1 LSVSFLILFAS
12 SQMKQNLMISNN
24 LHHEALAGDKS
35 LASLSV
41 VYWRDIPA
49 QIIVK
54 AGRKSAKR
62 ELSLRFTEAI
72 DMCAMKTGAAQSE
85 DYLAEWRRGDPIEVS
100 ADLEAEAE
108 KALHTI
114 ESEYTKD
121 HLVQLVNQ
129 GGNRDKQG

>member
-1 LSVSFLILFAS
+1 MANLSI
-12 SQMKQNLMISNN
+12 
-24 LHHEALAGDKS
+24 
-35 LASLSV
+35 
-41 VYWRDIPA
+41 VYWREIPA

-85 DYLAEWRRGDPIEVS
+85 DYLAEWHRGEPLEVS
-100 ADLEAEAE
+100 ADLEAEADN
-108 KALHTI
+108 ALRRI

-121 HLVQLVNQ
+121 RLVTLVNQ
-129 GGNRDKQG
+129 GGKQG